1 MDVTEKLCI
10 DCERGTKK
18 KRTVNMAAT
27 IKDIAKATG
36 LGLATI
42 SSYLNGG
49 NVREKN
55 RIRIEQAIEELH
67 FEVNEVARGLKTNRT
82 RSIGILI
89 PELNNIFCAEIIT
102 EAEEV
107 LRRQGYAAMICDC
120 RTDAHRE
127 KEAIDFLLHRRVD
140 GLLMIPSG
148 ETGASVQRF
157 LRAKKPVVLIDRKIR
172 NLDCDCVLVDNKG
185 AVKDAVN
192 RLITAGHREI
202 GIIAGPEEMYTAQ
215 ERLYGYEQALAK
227 ARIPI
232 RDSLM
237 VRGDYTIRGGMKAM
251 RELIQKNTDLS
262 AVLVSNYEMTL
273 GSVIEL
279 HELGVQIPEELSLI
293 GFDNVEFARASTPRL
308 SIVTQ
313 PTKEIGKK
321 AAELM
326 LLRLQEDT
334 VSGKK
339 QKLRLKTGFV
349 EGNSVRDIKR
359 EESLERTK
367 E

>member
-1 MDVTEKLCI
+1 M
-10 DCERGTKK
+10 
-18 KRTVNMAAT
+18 
-27 IKDIAKATG
+27 
-36 LGLATI
+36 
-42 SSYLNGG
+42 
-49 NVREKN
+49 
-55 RIRIEQAIEELH
+55 
-67 FEVNEVARGLKTNRT
+67 
-82 RSIGILI
+82 
-89 PELNNIFCAEIIT
+89 
-102 EAEEV
+102 
-107 LRRQGYAAMICDC
+107 
-120 RTDAHRE
+120 
-127 KEAIDFLLHRRVD
+127 LHRRVD
-140 GLLMIPSG
+140 GLLMIPSV

-237 VRGDYTIRGGMKAM
+237 GRGDYRIRGGMKAM

>member
-1 MDVTEKLCI
+1 M
-10 DCERGTKK
+10 
-18 KRTVNMAAT
+18 
-27 IKDIAKATG
+27 
-36 LGLATI
+36 
-42 SSYLNGG
+42 
-49 NVREKN
+49 
-55 RIRIEQAIEELH
+55 
-67 FEVNEVARGLKTNRT
+67 
-82 RSIGILI
+82 
-89 PELNNIFCAEIIT
+89 
-102 EAEEV
+102 
-107 LRRQGYAAMICDC
+107 
-120 RTDAHRE
+120 
-127 KEAIDFLLHRRVD
+127 
-140 GLLMIPSG
+140 
-148 ETGASVQRF
+148 
-157 LRAKKPVVLIDRKIR
+157 VLIDRKIR

>member
-1 MDVTEKLCI
+1 
-10 DCERGTKK
+10 
-18 KRTVNMAAT
+18 
-27 IKDIAKATG
+27 
-36 LGLATI
+36 
-42 SSYLNGG
+42 
-49 NVREKN
+49 
-55 RIRIEQAIEELH
+55 
-67 FEVNEVARGLKTNRT
+67 
-82 RSIGILI
+82 
-89 PELNNIFCAEIIT
+89 
-102 EAEEV
+102 
-107 LRRQGYAAMICDC
+107 
-120 RTDAHRE
+120 
-127 KEAIDFLLHRRVD
+127 
-140 GLLMIPSG
+140 
-148 ETGASVQRF
+148 
-157 LRAKKPVVLIDRKIR
+157 
-172 NLDCDCVLVDNKG
+172 
-185 AVKDAVN
+185 
-192 RLITAGHREI
+192 
-202 GIIAGPEEMYTAQ
+202 
-215 ERLYGYEQALAK
+215 
-227 ARIPI
+227 
-232 RDSLM
+232 
-237 VRGDYTIRGGMKAM
+237 M